1 MMKQNLNSYV
11 IYNLTVTRLLI
22 FVTNV
27 PKSDITI
34 IKSNKPQLL
43 SHDVYGLI
51 NEQGRMFTIT
61 KVQSPTQD

>member
-1 MMKQNLNSYV
+1 MEENLDLV

-22 FVTNV
+22 FVTKV

-34 IKSNKPQLL
+34 IKTNK

-61 KVQSPTQD
+61 KVQ

>member
-11 IYNLTVTRLLI
+11 IYNLTVTRPLI

-34 IKSNKPQLL
+34 IKTNKPQLL

-51 NEQGRMFTIT
+51 KAECLQ
-61 KVQSPTQD
+61 